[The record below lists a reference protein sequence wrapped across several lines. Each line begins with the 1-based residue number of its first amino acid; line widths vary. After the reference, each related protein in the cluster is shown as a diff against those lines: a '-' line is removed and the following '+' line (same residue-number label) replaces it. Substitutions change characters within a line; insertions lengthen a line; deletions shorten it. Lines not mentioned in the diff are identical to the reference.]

1 MTLDWPNI
9 LGLIGSTL
17 MVIAYAYS
25 NLAKRIDLLLFNGL
39 NLLGSLMLL
48 YSLLIHVNLAS
59 LTLEI
64 VWAFIA
70 GVGTIRA
77 IGRRYAA

>member
-1 MTLDWPNI
+1 MTFDLPNI
-9 LGLIGSTL
+9 LGLIGSAL
-17 MVIAYAYS
+17 MVAAYAYS

-39 NLLGSLMLL
+39 NLIGSLMLL
-48 YSLLIHVNLAS
+48 YSLLIHINIAS

-64 VWAFIA
+64 VWAIIA
-70 GVGTIRA
+70 GFGTIRA